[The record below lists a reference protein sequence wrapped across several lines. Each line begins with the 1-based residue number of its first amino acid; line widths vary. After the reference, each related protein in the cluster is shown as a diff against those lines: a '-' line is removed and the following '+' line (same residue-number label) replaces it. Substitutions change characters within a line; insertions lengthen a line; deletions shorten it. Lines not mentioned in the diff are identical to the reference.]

1 MEKEIDEQK
10 EKVAEN
16 TFDPEQSLKWFWFII
31 LFVLV
36 FIIGPIVYIFTKRK
50 YKAVLQ
56 KEYGVNP
63 YVFNGWIK
71 TFCPEDISQKYVGQ
85 KIKTIQAQD
94 VYKSL
99 GKPDD
104 CPKYTHNRKIISKE
118 DLRRAYNISDATLR
132 RDIKKIVNC
141 EEQIGMSLQ
150 TYKDLHKFPPSK
162 MILICQYLE
171 ENNRKRKI

>member
-10 EKVAEN
+10 EKAAEN
-16 TFDPEQSLKWFWFII
+16 TFDREQSLKWFWFII

-56 KEYGVNP
+56 KEYEVNP

-71 TFCPEDISQKYVGQ
+71 AFCPEEISQKYVGQ
-85 KIKTIQAQD
+85 KIKTIQASD
-94 VYKSL
+94 VYSYL
-99 GKPDD
+99 GKPGN
-104 CPKYTHNRKIISKE
+104 CPQYSHNRKIISKD
-118 DLRRAYNISDATLR
+118 DLRRAYEISESTLR
-132 RDIKKIVNC
+132 RDIKKAVNL

-162 MILICQYLE
+162 MVLICQYLE
-171 ENNRKRKI
+171 EKGRKRKV